1 MKTIDIELGL
11 VERFMYSICCKIK
24 RDLVVFDDTIKTSAG
39 ETKAYLIRTNDSL
52 ISVLFIT
59 IIEMTSV
66 FHKTL
71 RPILIL
77 SKCIGLIDSTY
88 TMEPTGLLVHNVK
101 SLFHICFEIA

>member
-1 MKTIDIELGL
+1 
-11 VERFMYSICCKIK
+11 
-24 RDLVVFDDTIKTSAG
+24 
-39 ETKAYLIRTNDSL
+39 
-52 ISVLFIT
+52 
-59 IIEMTSV
+59 MTSV

-101 SLFHICFEIA
+101 SLFHICFEIARFIVLLIFSYKYFYQFGSKIHMIQVFTILKFWINIIAARISNNWIIE